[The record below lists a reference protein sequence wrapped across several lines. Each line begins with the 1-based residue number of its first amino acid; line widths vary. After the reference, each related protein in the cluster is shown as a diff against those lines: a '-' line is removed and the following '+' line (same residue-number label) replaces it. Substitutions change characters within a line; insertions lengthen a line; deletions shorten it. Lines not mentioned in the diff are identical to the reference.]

1 MSGIDEL
8 LDGARAGRGGG
19 LLLSGEPGI
28 GKSTLLAYARDRA
41 PDARVLAA
49 SGAAAE
55 TGLGYGVLQQLLRDV
70 RDLTGRL
77 PRPQA
82 DALAVALG
90 ERDGDPPDPFLVSL
104 AALSLLSE
112 AAAGQT
118 TLCLVDDL
126 HWADQP
132 SAGALSFAA
141 RRVAAEPVVLLASS
155 RDRPR
160 EQTALPVRVVAGLDP
175 AAACAFLDE
184 RFAMAP
190 AVRDALIGAAAGNP
204 LALTELSEH
213 LTAAQLAGTAP
224 LPDPLPLPGELER
237 VFAARI
243 TELEPRAR
251 TMALVCA
258 AAGSADLVTILRA
271 AAALG
276 VPGDALDELGG
287 LVRADA
293 ATVVFR
299 HPLVRSA
306 AYYAATAG
314 DRRAAHRALA
324 EGLAPASDRRAWHLA
339 AAATG
344 PDEAAAGAL
353 ESSAERTLRRS
364 GYAAAADALERAA
377 RLSAS
382 PHGQLRRLAAAAD
395 AAWRGGD
402 AARTAALLDRAE
414 RIGARGAPSSAHE
427 AGVGLR
433 LRYLRG
439 LIELRSGTPGDGLS
453 ILVPAASQALTAD
466 PHLAVAMLAAAGEC
480 AFQAGDSQASQEVA
494 RLMAKLPA
502 DTDPRDVLLAGL
514 YRSVSPI
521 TAGQRPGP
529 RDIALDELERID
541 DPDLLARAGGMA
553 YGLGEFALA
562 RRLRRDAVARA
573 RALGAAGTLAWALR
587 SLTMD
592 ELSYDR
598 YAWAEAY
605 GTEGEQLAAETGQPN
620 LACQHRALLAQVAA
634 ARGAAEQ
641 ARRLAADV
649 LAESAG
655 RGLRGT
661 AAIARTALVQ
671 VELAAG
677 RPDEALTHLEKL
689 WSPATVRGL
698 ARHVIPDLVEAAV
711 RSGRDSLAAE
721 RLPAYLTWA
730 SGAGTPEA
738 HALAARCRALL
749 ADPADADELF
759 AEALRWHAETDR
771 PLETARTALLY
782 GEHLRR
788 TRRRVV
794 AREQLRS
801 ALDTF
806 TSIGAGLWA
815 ARAEAELRATG
826 ESVRSRASESSPSA
840 VTSRSA
846 AASPSAAA
854 SLTAQELQVARLV
867 SEGLTNRDVAAQL
880 FISPRT
886 VDHHLRGVYRKLG
899 ISTRT
904 ELARLLPA

>member
-1 MSGIDEL
+1 MSEIDEL
-8 LDGARAGRGGG
+8 LDRARVGHGGG

-28 GKSTLLAYARDRA
+28 GKSTLLGYARDRA
-41 PDARVLAA
+41 PDARILAA
-49 SGAAAE
+49 SGAAEEA
-55 TGLGYGVLQQLLRDV
+55 GLGYGMLQQLLTGV
-70 RDLTGRL
+70 RDLADKL

-90 ERDGDPPDPFLVSL
+90 ERDGDPPDPFLTSL

-112 AAAGQT
+112 AAAGQVV
-118 TLCLVDDL
+118 LCLVDDL

-132 SAGALSFAA
+132 SASALSFAA
-141 RRVAAEPVVLLASS
+141 RRVAAEPVVILASS

-160 EQTALPVRVVAGLDP
+160 GETALPVRVVGGLDP
-175 AAACAFLDE
+175 AAAAAFLDE

-190 AVRDALIGAAAGNP
+190 AVRDALIRAAAGNP
-204 LALTELSEH
+204 LALTELPEG

-258 AAGSADLVTILRA
+258 AAGSADLATVLRA
-271 AAALG
+271 AATLG
-276 VPGDALDELGG
+276 AGQDALDELGG
-287 LVRADA
+287 LVRADG
-293 ATVVFR
+293 TIVVFR

-306 AYYAATAG
+306 AYYAPPAG
-314 DRRAAHRALA
+314 ERRAAHRALA
-324 EGLAPASDRRAWHLA
+324 EGLAVTSDRRAWHLA

-377 RLSAS
+377 RLSTS
-382 PHGQLRRLAAAAD
+382 SRGQLRRLAAAAD

-402 AARTAALLDRAE
+402 APRTAALLDRAE
-414 RIGARGAPSSAHE
+414 RTDVRDAPSSAQDD
-427 AGVGLR
+427 AVGLR
-433 LRYLRG
+433 LRYLRAM
-439 LIELRSGTPGDGLS
+439 IELRSGTPGDGLA
-453 ILVPAASQALTAD
+453 ILLPAAAQALTAD
-466 PHLAVAMLAAAGEC
+466 PHLAVAMLTAAGEC
-480 AFQAGDSQASQEVA
+480 AFQAGDSQASQEIVH
-494 RLMAKLPA
+494 LMAKLP
-502 DTDPRDVLLAGL
+502 DEGDPRDVLLAGL

-529 RDIALDELERID
+529 RDAALDELERIE

-562 RRLRRDAVARA
+562 RRLRRNAVARA

-598 YAWAEAY
+598 YDWAQAY
-605 GTEGEQLAAETGQPN
+605 GAEGEHLASETGQPN
-620 LACQHRALLAQVAA
+620 LACQQRALLAQVAA
-634 ARGAAEQ
+634 ARGDAEE

-655 RGLRGT
+655 RGLHGT
-661 AAIARTALVQ
+661 AAIARSALIQ

-677 RPDEALTHLEKL
+677 RPDEALAHLETM
-689 WSPATVRGL
+689 WSPPTLRGL

-711 RSGRDSLAAE
+711 RSGRDQLAAE
-721 RLPAYLTWA
+721 HLPAYLSWA
-730 SGAGTPEA
+730 QGSDTPEA

-749 ADPADADELF
+749 AAPAGADELF
-759 AEALRWHAETDR
+759 TEALRWHAATSR

-788 TRRRVV
+788 TRRRVA

-826 ESVRSRASESSPSA
+826 ESVRSRAGES
-840 VTSRSA
+840 VLT
-846 AASPSAAA
+846 

-867 SEGLTNRDVAAQL
+867 SEGMTNRDVAAQL

-904 ELARLLPA
+904 ELANVLPRSS